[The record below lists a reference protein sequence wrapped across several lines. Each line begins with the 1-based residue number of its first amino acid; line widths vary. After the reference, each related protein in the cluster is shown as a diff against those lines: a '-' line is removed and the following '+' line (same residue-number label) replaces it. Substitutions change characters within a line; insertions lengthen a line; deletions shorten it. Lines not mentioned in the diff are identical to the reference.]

1 MVTSPTC
8 STSWRRNPYVPIVCL
23 EDPSPDYPNQLIV
36 LGENMKKN
44 TSYTLLITT
53 VLIAASLLLSACGP
67 SANPDGS
74 VNVEVTLTDF
84 GIESSLD
91 TFEVG
96 VPYHFIVTNEG
107 AVNHEIMI
115 MQPMMADMEM
125 SMEEMDA
132 MALAYIEEDELTPG
146 TTQTLDYT
154 FTEPAP
160 AGSLELG
167 CHIEGHYEAGMKL
180 PITVQ

>member
-1 MVTSPTC
+1 
-8 STSWRRNPYVPIVCL
+8 
-23 EDPSPDYPNQLIV
+23 
-36 LGENMKKN
+36 MKN
-44 TSYTLLITT
+44 RTWFALLVTT
-53 VLIAASLLLSACGP
+53 VIIAASLLLSACG
-67 SANPDGS
+67 SSTTSDGP
-74 VNVEVTLTDF
+74 VDVEVTLTEF

-96 VPYHFIVTNEG
+96 VPYHFIITNEG
-107 AVNHEIMI
+107 AINHELMI
-115 MQPMMADMEM
+115 MEPMMPGMDM

-132 MALAYIEEDELTPG
+132 MALAFVEEDELTPG
-146 TTQTLDYT
+146 ATQTLDYT

-167 CHIEGHYEAGMKL
+167 CHIVGHYEAGMVL

>member
-1 MVTSPTC
+1 
-8 STSWRRNPYVPIVCL
+8 
-23 EDPSPDYPNQLIV
+23 
-36 LGENMKKN
+36 MKNK
-44 TSYTLLITT
+44 TRYTLLVTT
-53 VLIAASLLLSACGP
+53 VLIAASLFLSACGP
-67 SANPDGS
+67 STNPDGS
-74 VNVEVTLTDF
+74 VNVDVTLTDF

-91 TFEVG
+91 TFDVG
-96 VPYHFIVTNEG
+96 VTYHFIVTNEG

-115 MQPMMADMEM
+115 MEPMMAGMDM

-154 FTEPAP
+154 FTEPAST
-160 AGSLELG
+160 GSLEFS